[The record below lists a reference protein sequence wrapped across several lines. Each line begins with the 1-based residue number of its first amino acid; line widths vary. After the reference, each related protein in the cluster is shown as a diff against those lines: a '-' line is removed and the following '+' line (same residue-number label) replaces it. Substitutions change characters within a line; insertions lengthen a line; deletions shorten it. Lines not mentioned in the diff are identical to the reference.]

1 MRTHAD
7 PSRAAASPRPA
18 AVAAASARPA
28 SAAPAAAAGWAA
40 PAAVP
45 TPPAATSAAG
55 ATPVRFAA
63 TLTLTKHE
71 VYAACEALAGAE
83 RALVRAGRPEPAAAL
98 GQLFDLLERRLA
110 AAAATA
116 GR

>member
-1 MRTHAD
+1 MST
-7 PSRAAASPRPA
+7 PRQL
-18 AVAAASARPA
+18 
-28 SAAPAAAAGWAA
+28 APAVDPAGIAGPPDHPGA
-40 PAAVP
+40 PA
-45 TPPAATSAAG
+45 

-71 VYAACEALAGAE
+71 AYAACEALAGAE

-98 GQLFDLLERRLA
+98 GQLFDLLEQRLVA
-110 AAAATA
+110 SPPEDDARS